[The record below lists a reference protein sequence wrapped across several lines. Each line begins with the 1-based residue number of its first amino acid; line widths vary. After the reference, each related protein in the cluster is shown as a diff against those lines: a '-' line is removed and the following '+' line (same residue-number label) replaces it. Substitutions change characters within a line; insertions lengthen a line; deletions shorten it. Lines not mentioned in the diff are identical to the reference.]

1 MFKYVKISV
10 KPCTNDSRTCANQ
23 SIIDNYIAANGAI
36 TLSYY
41 FMNTIINADNQE
53 YLGRYLEDRNYFQF
67 TKDMGIT
74 ANLFISSYDI

>member
-1 MFKYVKISV
+1 
-10 KPCTNDSRTCANQ
+10 
-23 SIIDNYIAANGAI
+23 
-36 TLSYY
+36 
-41 FMNTIINADNQE
+41 MNTIINADNQE